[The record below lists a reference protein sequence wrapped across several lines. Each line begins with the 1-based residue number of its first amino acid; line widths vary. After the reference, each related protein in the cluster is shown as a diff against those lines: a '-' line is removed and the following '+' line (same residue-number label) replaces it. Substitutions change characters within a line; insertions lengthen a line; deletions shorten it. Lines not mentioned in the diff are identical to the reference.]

1 MATQAFNFYGFISKV
16 VYATRYKVG
25 ELIDK
30 EEASW
35 KVGAVDA
42 LFLPHEVETIKAI
55 PISTNLP
62 EDKQIWAWSTN
73 GVFSVKNAY
82 WVASQMSL
90 VESTISSSDGSQEKS
105 FWKKLWQINV
115 PHKIRHFAWRACQDI
130 LPLQTNLV
138 KRNVLQVDTCNE
150 CKVEAD
156 DSIHFF

>member
-1 MATQAFNFYGFISKV
+1 MVYDGDLVMVRESGFGVINGYPSLQLLWFHLQGCLCHKI
-16 VYATRYKVG
+16 G

-35 KVGAVDA
+35 KVGVVDA

-82 WVASQMSL
+82 GVASQMSL
-90 VESTISSSDGSQEKS
+90 VKSTVSSSDGSQEKS

-115 PHKIRHFAWRACQDI
+115 PHKIRHFAWRACRDI
-130 LPLQTNLV
+130 LPLKTNLV
-138 KRNVLQVDTCNE
+138 KKKCF
-150 CKVEAD
+150 AG
-156 DSIHFF
+156 